1 MPFSASLALVALKIY
16 LVLDPLG
23 LIPYYLALTQH
34 MSEGERRRVLTTAM
48 IVVVAMLAA
57 FSLTG
62 PLVIEVLGFSLSSF
76 KLAGGVLLFVLAID
90 MLSTVPRSKE
100 VRSEDVAVFPIATPL
115 LVGPGTLTV
124 ILTSLSEHGPLEV
137 LAAALTA
144 ALAAYATLLLAS
156 IAVKVLKGSGVLAL
170 SRLMAVFLA
179 AFAAEMVHEG
189 LVGWGL
195 VRS

>member
-100 VRSEDVAVFPIATPL
+100 VRSEDVAVFRSDSPL
-115 LVGPGTLTV
+115 LL
-124 ILTSLSEHGPLEV
+124 
-137 LAAALTA
+137 
-144 ALAAYATLLLAS
+144 
-156 IAVKVLKGSGVLAL
+156 
-170 SRLMAVFLA
+170 
-179 AFAAEMVHEG
+179 
-189 LVGWGL
+189 
-195 VRS
+195 